1 MLMQLDILSDT
12 KPKVSGYISIHNH
25 TIYSTLDGMCK
36 LEPFVDRAKELGMT
50 ALGITDHG
58 HSGGCL
64 EFQRVCKKGGIKP
77 LLGAELYMTAD
88 MEMASL
94 PIEDRDALGIYD
106 VIKDD
111 AARNEA
117 DWDLAE
123 RKRDLKTGEDY
134 WNLMQNSKEDG
145 YHAVLDVFS
154 KKEISAFKRK
164 NEKLFTKYAYD
175 MHQFHLIVIAMNTKG
190 WQNLCAIQSIASR
203 DCQYKGRA
211 MCDLELL
218 KKYNE
223 GLLVTTACVASIFSR
238 LVQQRRLD
246 EAEEWLLKFKE
257 VFGDRFYLEL
267 QPLTLPI
274 QIITNA
280 FYLDMHEKHGIPVI
294 ATSDVH
300 YIMKDD
306 WEDHDT
312 FLCIAMGKFKSEERN
327 KEDYIKT
334 HKKDPEGK
342 GWRPRMKYT
351 NDYWLHSK
359 EEMVDGFLLQVDASH
374 SVFKNEE
381 DPLDTEAY
389 RKLFLEAIEN
399 TDNFAARVD
408 DDILIGSPV
417 TLYPKVKNVPAGL
430 TSDEWLMAEAVDGL
444 DKYSKKMKD
453 AGTPIDYNLYMN
465 RIIDEMAVISTKHY
479 ADYFLGVQEYVNWA
493 NSINP
498 ETGYPFCV
506 TGPGR
511 GSAAASL
518 VLFLIGITHNVDPIK
533 YDLMFSRFLTM
544 NRTSVPDVDCD
555 FSYKHRPLMIHHLED
570 VYGKNHVCHIGAWTT
585 ESIYTGIKDF
595 ARVLSMPMSVSDKIN
610 KKLQSIANDDPKA
623 SFKFFDSMEK
633 TNPSGYQEFKAL
645 EEENKELFRLARK
658 FEGSVRQWTTHA
670 SGIIACPESLIGLFP
685 TRYDPKKD
693 ETVALFTGTEI
704 EEIGGVKFDILGL
717 RNLDT
722 IEATLRA
729 IGKDFGWL
737 YDHVKMDDKKAFS
750 MIRSGKTEG
759 MFQIESNMMKGLVK
773 SIQPDRIEDLS
784 ALVAVGRPGPLSV
797 GADKQYAEWKKDP
810 SKAIKYLDNIDDIL
824 ARSYGVIIY
833 QEELMQISM
842 RVSGFDQGQS
852 DSIMRKTLA

>member
-1 MLMQLDILSDT
+1 MQLDILSDT

-88 MEMASL
+88 MKMASL

-444 DKYSKKMKD
+444 DKYSKKMED

-498 ETGYPFCV
+498 ETGYPFCI

-511 GSAAASL
+511 GSAGGSL
-518 VLFLIGITHNVDPIK
+518 VLFLIGITHNIDPIK
-533 YDLMFSRFLTM
+533 YGLMFGRFLTM
-544 NRTSVPDVDCD
+544 DRNTPPD
-555 FSYKHRPLMIHHLED
+555 
-570 VYGKNHVCHIGAWTT
+570 
-585 ESIYTGIKDF
+585 
-595 ARVLSMPMSVSDKIN
+595 
-610 KKLQSIANDDPKA
+610 
-623 SFKFFDSMEK
+623 
-633 TNPSGYQEFKAL
+633 
-645 EEENKELFRLARK
+645 
-658 FEGSVRQWTTHA
+658 
-670 SGIIACPESLIGLFP
+670 
-685 TRYDPKKD
+685 
-693 ETVALFTGTEI
+693 
-704 EEIGGVKFDILGL
+704 
-717 RNLDT
+717 
-722 IEATLRA
+722 
-729 IGKDFGWL
+729 
-737 YDHVKMDDKKAFS
+737 
-750 MIRSGKTEG
+750 
-759 MFQIESNMMKGLVK
+759 
-773 SIQPDRIEDLS
+773 
-784 ALVAVGRPGPLSV
+784 
-797 GADKQYAEWKKDP
+797 
-810 SKAIKYLDNIDDIL
+810 
-824 ARSYGVIIY
+824 
-833 QEELMQISM
+833 
-842 RVSGFDQGQS
+842 
-852 DSIMRKTLA
+852 